1 MNTYTHS
8 LGKAPQV
15 VLSGIWDKKADPVK
29 ELSTFVEG
37 MLQAAGEEIVTL
49 MKKETKPFD
58 YEKTLTNSIAWR
70 TAVRPK
76 SIPNTA
82 HLIAAPLPTNAVDIG
97 SAAPHAYYRE
107 YGAGPHRKADG
118 SAEFIASMRKWVA
131 KVIGI
136 STDANASP
144 KEKAHFWA
152 IVNKI
157 RSGNTAQL
165 GMQGYHPFVSQ
176 TEPKIPAIIIPIA
189 NAAMTRYWEHMAK
202 KYKV

>member
-15 VLSGIWDKKADPVK
+15 VLSGIWDKKANPEK

-37 MLQAAGEEIVTL
+37 MLQAAGKEIVKL

-70 TAVRPK
+70 TAVR
-76 SIPNTA
+76 SSDVPNTA

-107 YGAGPHRKADG
+107 YGAGPHRTKTG
-118 SAEFIASMRKWVA
+118 SAEFIASMREWA
-131 KVIGI
+131 EKVVGI
-136 STDANASP
+136 NTGADASP
-144 KEKAHFWA
+144 KDKAHFWS

-157 RSGNTAQL
+157 RYGVLAQTRH
-165 GMQGYHPFVSQ
+165 QGLSPFVRPV
-176 TEPKIPAIIIPIA
+176 EPKIPAIALQVA